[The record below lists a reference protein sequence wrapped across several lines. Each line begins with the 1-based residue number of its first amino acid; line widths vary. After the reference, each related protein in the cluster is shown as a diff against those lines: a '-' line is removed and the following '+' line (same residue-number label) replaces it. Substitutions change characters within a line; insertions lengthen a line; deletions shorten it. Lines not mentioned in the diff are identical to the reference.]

1 MRNQPGRERSAKVT
15 AEDYFKA
22 SVSEILLANCLSCHN
37 ANGIAKRHALS
48 VRG

>member
-1 MRNQPGRERSAKVT
+1 MRPPGQEAQVT

-37 ANGIAKRHALS
+37 PNGIAKRHAPG
-48 VRG
+48 VRR